1 MRFSRLRKLAW
12 SCSLIA
18 AAFCLSAPVLL
29 ALDGSALPT
38 LLQPLYLTLSALDA
52 SICKELCEALANLA
66 RILGTGAA
74 LTLLASA
81 ADRRIGSVNA
91 RDVLKTHY
99 PALRFSYMLFFVL
112 VFAASFTGDCSMGA
126 AALLTTVGAVLLS
139 VWFFRLSLILF
150 LDSERQ
156 SDMIFGY
163 YETHICRPG
172 VSKSEQML
180 LLLDAV
186 SLTRH
191 MPTCFK
197 KLDRVLR
204 AVISAF
210 AVQDEDAKKAAEK
223 DDWTEVPLL
232 SGLEYLKIAWSGLQK
247 NEGADAG
254 TYGLQA
260 DIIRRDMLTDTSWKK
275 QRASHLMLLAGAV
288 YSLLP
293 WKTGSTY
300 VEACAKL
307 EDLCGALRA
316 DENRGDSW
324 TEQIISELACAFGMV
339 MAVSLVNQSKPS
351 WVHQEDLEEAW
362 TRYASSFRSS
372 LFAAM
377 EEDREDRRS
386 DLDTLLEHMEWIARK
401 DFDIS
406 WSEYSSDCVKA
417 LADGDAGTAEQVAKL
432 MSNRYLLDR
441 LISRYTRT

>member
-12 SCSLIA
+12 SCSLITA
-18 AAFCLSAPVLL
+18 TFCPAVLVLL
-29 ALDGSALPT
+29 ALDDSCLPSP
-38 LLQPLYLTLSALDA
+38 LQFLYFKLKALDG
-52 SICKELCEALANLA
+52 SIDAGLCAALANLA

-99 PALRFSYMLFFVL
+99 PALRFSYMLFFAL
-112 VFAASFTGDCSMGA
+112 VFAASFTGDCGMGA

-139 VWFFRLSLILF
+139 VWFFGLSLILF

-172 VSKSEQML
+172 ISKSEQML

-197 KLDRVLR
+197 GLDRVLR
-204 AVISAF
+204 AVISVF
-210 AVQDEDAKKAAEK
+210 SVQDEEAKKAAEK
-223 DDWTEVPLL
+223 GDWAEVPLL
-232 SGLEYLKIAWSGLQK
+232 SGLEYLKIAWAGLQK
-247 NEGADAG
+247 SEGPDAG

-260 DIIRRDMLTDTSWKK
+260 DIIHRDMLTDTSWKK

-293 WKTGSTY
+293 WKAGSSY

-307 EDLCGALRA
+307 ENLCEALRA

-324 TEQIISELACAFGMV
+324 AEQIISELACAFGMV
-339 MAVSLVNQSKPS
+339 MAISLVNQSKPS
-351 WVHQEDLEEAW
+351 WVNQDDLEKAW
-362 TRYASSFRSS
+362 TQYVGIFNSS
-372 LFAAM
+372 LADALDN
-377 EEDREDRRS
+377 ECEDRRS

-401 DFDIS
+401 DFGIS
-406 WSEYSSDCVKA
+406 WYQYS
-417 LADGDAGTAEQVAKL
+417 GDRIKFLLKRSTGTRREIAESL
-432 MSNRYLLDR
+432 SNRYLLEWT
-441 LISRYTRT
+441 IGWYTRT